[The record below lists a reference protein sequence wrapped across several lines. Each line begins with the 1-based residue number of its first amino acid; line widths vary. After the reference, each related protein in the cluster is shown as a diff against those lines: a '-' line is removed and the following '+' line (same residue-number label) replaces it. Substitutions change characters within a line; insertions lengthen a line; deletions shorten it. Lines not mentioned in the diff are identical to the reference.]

1 MVGGRKIKVVVSG
14 RDSSQEEMV
23 DDPVVVT
30 KRRSRRRKW
39 YQRLP
44 SWVWEYSVELGL
56 GLAILAAI
64 FLLVEPWD
72 IRVTIFGWARSA
84 LEALFGFMDG
94 IASRVSNWARN
105 LTLSDATAFVILSGV
120 MLIALWRVRWRII
133 HNERFWSD
141 SCPQCGRSE
150 LHRIH
155 RRLFGRVLG
164 ILGFPVAHYRCS
176 HCGWRGLRIR
186 KRAEGSS
193 VSDSSTSS

>member
-14 RDSSQEEMV
+14 RDSTQEKMV

-44 SWVWEYSVELGL
+44 SWVRGYSVELGL

-72 IRVTIFGWARSA
+72 IRVTIFGWALSA
-84 LEALFGFMDG
+84 IEALSGFMDG

-105 LTLSDATAFVILSGV
+105 LTLSDATAFVILAV
-120 MLIALWRVRWRII
+120 VILIALWRVRWRII
-133 HNERFWSD
+133 RNERLWSD
-141 SCPQCGRSE
+141 SCPRCERSE

-164 ILGFPVAHYRCS
+164 ILGFPVARYRCS
-176 HCGWRGLRIR
+176 HCKWKGLRIR
-186 KRAEGSS
+186 KRAKSS
-193 VSDSSTSS
+193 SASDSSTSS